1 MNLKNLDI
9 HLLRCFEAL
18 MDERSVSRAAERMH
32 VSQPAMS
39 HALARLRRHFNDPL
53 LLRAQ
58 KEMVPT
64 RCALTV
70 RESVGRILLETENLF
85 LRAVAFRPEAS
96 RMKFVVTAPE
106 FVEYVLAPRLLG
118 RLQRE
123 APGISL
129 EIRMPDPDRAVEWL
143 EKGEIDFRLGWLRTP
158 PDKLRSKLL
167 FRDRFVCL
175 ARKGHPQI
183 RGSITQEQYLS
194 LPHVRSRFVRNST
207 SGRVID
213 EVAASHGRKLN
224 VALLMQNFF
233 TVFHT
238 VVHSDLIATV
248 PERLAHGALNQL
260 PVQVLAPPISIPDA
274 RVSMFWHER
283 THQEASHR
291 WFRQLLTDVVKTL
304 P

>member
-1 MNLKNLDI
+1 MNLKNLDM

-39 HALARLRRHFNDPL
+39 HALARLRQHFDDPL

-85 LRAVAFRPEAS
+85 LRAVAFKPEAS
-96 RMKFVVTAPE
+96 RMKFVLTAPE
-106 FVEYVLAPRLLG
+106 FVEHVLVPKLLR

-123 APGISL
+123 APGITL
-129 EIRMPDPDRAVEWL
+129 EIRVPDPERAAEWL
-143 EKGEIDFRLGWLRTP
+143 EKGEIDFRLGWLRKP
-158 PDKLRSKLL
+158 PPMLRSQLL
-167 FRDRFVCL
+167 FRDGFVCL

-183 RGSITQEQYLS
+183 RGAITQEQYFS

-213 EVAASHGRKLN
+213 EVVAAHGRKLN
-224 VALLMQNFF
+224 VAVLMQNVF
-233 TVFHT
+233 TVFHA
-238 VVHSDLIATV
+238 VAHSDLIATV
-248 PERLAHGALNQL
+248 PSRLVQGVPTQL
-260 PVQVLAPPISIPDA
+260 PIQVLDTPITIPDL
-274 RVSMFWHER
+274 RINLFWHER
-283 THQEASHR
+283 THQETSHR
-291 WFRQLLTDVVKTL
+291 WFRQLLTEVAKSL

>member
-1 MNLKNLDI
+1 MNYKNIDI

-39 HALARLRRHFNDPL
+39 HALARLRRHFDDPL

-64 RCALTV
+64 RCALTA
-70 RESVGRILLETENLF
+70 REAVGRILLETENLF
-85 LRAVAFRPEAS
+85 LRSIAFRPEDS

-106 FVEYVLAPRLLG
+106 FVEHVLAPKLLG

-123 APGISL
+123 APGVTL
-129 EIRMPDPDRAVEWL
+129 EIRVPDPDRAVEWL
-143 EKGEIDFRLGWLRTP
+143 EKGEIDFRMGWLRTP
-158 PDKLRSKLL
+158 PPMLRSQLL
-167 FRDRFVCL
+167 FRDSFVCL

-183 RGSITQEQYLS
+183 RGAISQERYFS
-194 LPHVRSRFVRNST
+194 LPHVRTRFVRNST

-213 EVAASHGRKLN
+213 EVAAAHGGKLN
-224 VALLMQNFF
+224 VAVLMQN
-233 TVFHT
+233 VFSMFH
-238 VVHSDLIATV
+238 VVAHSDLIATV
-248 PERLAHGALNQL
+248 PSRLVQGVSGQL
-260 PVQVLAPPISIPDA
+260 PIQVLMPPIAIPDI
-274 RVSMFWHER
+274 RINLFWHER

-291 WFRQLLTDVVKTL
+291 WFRQLLVEVAKSL
-304 P
+304 

>member
-1 MNLKNLDI
+1 
-9 HLLRCFEAL
+9 

-85 LRAVAFRPEAS
+85 LRAVAFKPEAS
-96 RMKFVVTAPE
+96 RMKFVITAPE

-158 PDKLRSKLL
+158 PHMLRSKLL

-183 RGSITQEQYLS
+183 KGSITQEQYFAQT
-194 LPHVRSRFVRNST
+194 HVRSRFVRNST
-207 SGRVID
+207 AGRVID
-213 EVAASHGRKLN
+213 EIAAAHGRKLN
-224 VALLMQNFF
+224 VAVLMQNFI

-238 VVHSDLIATV
+238 VAHSNLIATV
-248 PERLAHGALNQL
+248 PEQLARSALHQL
-260 PVQVLAPPISIPDA
+260 PVQVLTPPISIPDA
-274 RVSMFWHER
+274 RINMFWHER

-291 WFRQLLTDVVKTL
+291 WFRQLLTECAKSL
-304 P
+304 

>member
-9 HLLRCFEAL
+9 HLLRCFAAL

-39 HALARLRRHFNDPL
+39 HALARLRRHFDDPL

-85 LRAVAFRPEAS
+85 LRAVVFKPEVS

-106 FVEYVLAPRLLG
+106 FVEHVLTPKLLH

-123 APGISL
+123 APGITL
-129 EIRMPDPDRAVEWL
+129 EIRVPDPERAAEWL

-158 PDKLRSKLL
+158 PPMLRSKLL
-167 FRDRFVCL
+167 FRDGFVCL

-183 RGSITQEQYLS
+183 RGSITQEQYFS

-213 EVAASHGRKLN
+213 EVVAAHGRKLN
-224 VALLMQNFF
+224 VAVLMQNVFS
-233 TVFHT
+233 VFH
-238 VVHSDLIATV
+238 VVAHSDLIATV
-248 PERLAHGALNQL
+248 PSRLVQDVSSQL
-260 PVQVLAPPISIPDA
+260 PIQLLEPPVTIPDL
-274 RVSMFWHER
+274 RINLFWHER

-291 WFRQLLTDVVKTL
+291 WFRQLLADVVKTL